1 MDIESDY
8 DSDESEEETSLEFA
22 NLKNAIKLGNLERI
36 QEIIETTDLDIIDIK
51 ISIDIAIKNGKS
63 NILRYFL
70 EDQSSKLWKI
80 EYNQMTQKR
89 FVFTAIING
98 RTRLAA
104 YLIDMLPQRNLKQNN
119 PLPPTWRDELQ
130 RSAFSF
136 ACKHNQSYA
145 TDLIKQG
152 VITQFTKQ
160 HLRYAIVNWER
171 KSDLFEHIL
180 SSHQIDPTSGY
191 DEDNAQEAIPAYF
204 PFVLALEQD
213 LNSAK
218 LCVRI
223 LTFLLSKD
231 FMAASNQAHGTR
243 INPGFHGQFLLDQM
257 SSLGDEGE
265 LRRYNDDGPIDLSF
279 IRYLFQEDRLLIPKY
294 QSTNANPD
302 TTWGIDP
309 DSPFQP
315 NVLHM
320 FARYGTKEDH
330 DVLIGDSFRF
340 AFHSYNMNW
349 MGRRNGIPDPNDTQT
364 TYNLPLFIAINYNQP
379 EVVQWWL
386 DRFVTKTSLNSQWIP
401 LFESAVQYGRADN
414 LEVLYTNYKKQY
426 DLVASA
432 YQPYQ
437 QSPIVLIPPNLHWV
451 KTFETQKHE
460 LMVRMFDGFLKPV
473 DTTPPGEIMD
483 ETSATYGYGIEP
495 NFTHVMVLLLVWG
508 WVDQIEK
515 VYSKLPSKLKK
526 LTDDGSRVF
535 LNIHPWPLLLY
546 GTWYNYPI
554 GRFCQKVEAKVKEEN
569 IQGINL
575 AFAKQ
580 IHPVYQAFERNPP
593 DVNEQF
599 IQYHLGHLDPLEA
612 QAWGMYYLFVVV
624 QKKQLTVKLF
634 MQLAT
639 RDVTNLA
646 FQTYLSRGGAVV
658 LAKFRQ
664 SQSTQSTSLQQQSFQ
679 QQYRP
684 DGWDAERNSWKQCV
698 PCTNNEFQQYEAR
711 YQETGIGNPC
721 RFTRTTC
728 NEHIGQS
735 RTQSKKQRTQSK
747 KQRTQKQRTQSKKRK
762 LLQTNDKNNK
772 RKK

>member
-1 MDIESDY
+1 MDDESDDESSNESGY
-8 DSDESEEETSLEFA
+8 ASDESEEETSLEFQP
-22 NLKNAIKLGNLERI
+22 LKNAIKLGNLERI
-36 QEIIETTDLDIIDIK
+36 QEIIETMDLATIFDYIEEAIE
-51 ISIDIAIKNGKS
+51 IAIKIGNSK
-63 NILRYFL
+63 LVRYFL
-70 EDQSSKLWKI
+70 EDRSSKLWTSK
-80 EYNQMTQKR
+80 YNQLTQKD
-89 FVFTAIING
+89 FVKIAIYNNRSRI
-98 RTRLAA
+98 AS
-104 YLIDMLPQRNLKQNN
+104 YLVDWLPKRNLEQNQQNN
-119 PLPPTWRDELQ
+119 PLELQ
-130 RSAFSF
+130 QQQQELQQYAFSY
-136 ACKHNQSYA
+136 ACKHNQLYA

-152 VITQFTKQ
+152 VITQFTKRD
-160 HLRYAIVNWER
+160 LRQAILYWEGE
-171 KSDLFEHIL
+171 SNLFERIL
-180 SSHQIDPTSGY
+180 LSHQIDPTSGY
-191 DEDNAQEAIPAYF
+191 EEDDTQEAIPAYF
-204 PFVLALEQD
+204 PFELALERD

-223 LTFLLSKD
+223 LKFLLSKD

-340 AFHSYNMNW
+340 AFNSYNMNW

-386 DRFVTKTSLNSQWIP
+386 DRFVNKGALIDLNSQWIP

-460 LMVRMFDGFLKPV
+460 LIVRIFDGFLKPV
-473 DTTPPGEIMD
+473 DTTPPGVIMD
-483 ETSATYGYGIEP
+483 ETYATYGYGIEP
-495 NFTHVMVLLLVWG
+495 NFTHVMVLLMVWG

-546 GTWYNYPI
+546 GTLYNYPI

-580 IHPVYQAFERNPP
+580 IHTLYQAFERNPP

-634 MQLAT
+634 MQLAN

-664 SQSTQSTSLQQQSFQ
+664 SQSTQSTSFQQQSFQ

-684 DGWDAERNSWKQCV
+684 DGWDANRNSWKQCV
-698 PCTNNEFQQYEAR
+698 PCTNNEFQQYETR
-711 YQETGIGNPC
+711 YQKTGIGNPC

-735 RTQSKKQRTQSK
+735 RTQSKK
-747 KQRTQKQRTQSKKRK
+747 RK
-762 LLQTNDKNNK
+762 LLTNDKNNK